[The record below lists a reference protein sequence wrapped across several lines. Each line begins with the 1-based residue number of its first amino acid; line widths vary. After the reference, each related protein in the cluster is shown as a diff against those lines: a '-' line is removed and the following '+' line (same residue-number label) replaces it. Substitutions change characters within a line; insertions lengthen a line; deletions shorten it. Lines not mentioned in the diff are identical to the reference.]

1 MQMIPSDR
9 IEPGRIVKVL
19 RGRDAGKYAVVIRQ
33 IDDRF
38 VEIADGD
45 KRKFDQPKKKNKIH
59 LQFTDCVA
67 SEVADSLRE
76 TGRVTNGKL
85 RHALAKFAERMAGA
99 AGGSASGGPDGGGQE
114 RRGEEGQ

>member
-1 MQMIPSDR
+1 MKVEQPEQIQ
-9 IEPGRIVKVL
+9 PGRIVKVL

-33 IDDRF
+33 LDERF

-45 KRKFDQPKKKNKIH
+45 KRKFDQPKKKNRLH
-59 LQFTDCVA
+59 LHFTEHVS

-85 RHALAKFAERMAGA
+85 RYALNKFAEQLAEGPEAG
-99 AGGSASGGPDGGGQE
+99 E
-114 RRGEEGQ
+114 RDQQTEEGQ